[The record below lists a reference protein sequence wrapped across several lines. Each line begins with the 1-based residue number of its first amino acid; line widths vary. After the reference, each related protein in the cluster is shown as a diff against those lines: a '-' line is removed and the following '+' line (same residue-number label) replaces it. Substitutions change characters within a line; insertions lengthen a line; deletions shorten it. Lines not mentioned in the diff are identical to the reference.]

1 MRWLVTDVWCDS
13 AEQTLINGLRTAA
26 AKAHL
31 AVNIGNA
38 QKRAINDR
46 IRALCLLMGAGRYYI
61 SRTCTDTIEALKT
74 AVWDS
79 KHMTEDVR
87 LDDGTTNIDSLDAL
101 EYSWEREIPNLI
113 AGW

>member
-1 MRWLVTDVWCDS
+1 
-13 AEQTLINGLRTAA
+13 
-26 AKAHL
+26 
-31 AVNIGNA
+31 
-38 QKRAINDR
+38 
-46 IRALCLLMGAGRYYI
+46 MGAGRYYI
-61 SRTCTDTIEALKT
+61 NRTCTDTIEALKT

-79 KHMTEDVR
+79 KHTTEDIR